1 MSDAGYSTDRETLQ
15 ILLTGHMA
23 PHVIYTATRLGLPA
37 LLAGG
42 TTGTAELATATGTH
56 AQSLA
61 RLLRALA
68 SIGIVTE
75 PAAGD
80 FRLTPMGTLLLPE
93 AENSL
98 NATVLLNFNEEAWRS
113 WTALEHSIRTGEPSF
128 EHIYETQAFPY
139 FASQPGL
146 MEIFNRAMAERTRQA
161 AIAVVAN
168 YDFSRYNT
176 IVDVGGND
184 GTLLAGI
191 LNTNLGAKGV
201 LFDTADGIA
210 QAPEA
215 LARAGVDDRCQIVA
229 GDFFESVPEGGDL
242 YTLKSVIHDWDD
254 ERSIAILKSCRAA
267 IPDNGV
273 LLVVEPVMPDVAD
286 DTLTIPTVVSDIN
299 MLVYTGGVERTVS
312 EFAALLTAAGFT
324 LTNVIGPLNS
334 NDYRIVEAR
343 PA

>member
-98 NATVLLNFNEEAWRS
+98 NATVLLNFN
-113 WTALEHSIRTGEPSF
+113 
-128 EHIYETQAFPY
+128 
-139 FASQPGL
+139 
-146 MEIFNRAMAERTRQA
+146 
-161 AIAVVAN
+161 
-168 YDFSRYNT
+168 
-176 IVDVGGND
+176 
-184 GTLLAGI
+184 
-191 LNTNLGAKGV
+191 
-201 LFDTADGIA
+201 
-210 QAPEA
+210 
-215 LARAGVDDRCQIVA
+215 
-229 GDFFESVPEGGDL
+229 
-242 YTLKSVIHDWDD
+242 
-254 ERSIAILKSCRAA
+254 
-267 IPDNGV
+267 
-273 LLVVEPVMPDVAD
+273 
-286 DTLTIPTVVSDIN
+286 
-299 MLVYTGGVERTVS
+299 
-312 EFAALLTAAGFT
+312 
-324 LTNVIGPLNS
+324 
-334 NDYRIVEAR
+334 
-343 PA
+343 